1 MIYKLQTMVSSSVIL
16 GIWTNIVFHLYRINI
31 NNNDNKHDANDDNEI
46 DKYIQNFGGYIR

>member
-31 NNNDNKHDANDDNEI
+31 NNNENKHDENDENEI

>member
-1 MIYKLQTMVSSSVIL
+1 MVSSSVIL

-31 NNNDNKHDANDDNEI
+31 NNNENKHDENDENEI